1 MPVKVKICGVR
12 TPAIVQV
19 AAEEGADYV
28 GFVFFERSPRHLSL
42 DAAAQLAG
50 IARGK
55 IGTVAVLVD
64 PADVLIDRV
73 VERVRPDLLQLHGEE
88 TPERTAAIRARTGLP
103 VMKAISIA
111 GAGDVA
117 KAKPYTASANYI
129 LFDSKAA
136 PGATRPGGNG
146 IAFEWRTIADIAVPF
161 ALSGGLTP
169 ETVGAAI
176 GLTGPA
182 LVDVSSGV
190 ESAPG
195 EKDEE
200 LVRRFI
206 RAAKAAVPQMRV
218 KAS

>member
-1 MPVKVKICGVR
+1 VPVKVKICGVR

-28 GFVFFERSPRHLSL
+28 GFVFFEESPRHLTL
-42 DAAAQLAG
+42 DAAATLAA

-55 IGTVAVLVD
+55 IGTVAVLVSPTD
-64 PADVLIDRV
+64 ALIDRV

-103 VMKAISIA
+103 VMKAISVA
-111 GAGDVA
+111 GADDVA
-117 KAKPYTASANYI
+117 KAGPYAVSANYI

-146 IAFEWRTIADIAVPF
+146 VPFEWQAIRDVPAPF

-169 ETVGAAI
+169 ETVGEAI
-176 GLTGPA
+176 GLTGAA

-195 EKDEE
+195 EKDEG

-206 RAAKAAVPQMRV
+206 RAAKAAAPQMRTT
-218 KAS
+218 AS